1 MGKPPE
7 NRGFTGGL
15 EVENHL
21 FVKECGKLSKFT
33 EQHRN
38 TWEKIGLALGTI
50 LENEIDGIEWVT
62 VIEGR
67 KEYAALRYK
76 QSSLLIKPAELV
88 WGRVKQQQVC
98 NLSKEYECI
107 KQSIEDL
114 EN

>member
-1 MGKPPE
+1 MY
-7 NRGFTGGL
+7 NFRTD
-15 EVENHL
+15 
-21 FVKECGKLSKFT
+21 
-33 EQHRN
+33 
-38 TWEKIGLALGTI
+38 LALERRDI
-50 LENEIDGIEWVT
+50 YQKVNQLNEIDGIEWVT

>member
-1 MGKPPE
+1 MIDEGK
-7 NRGFTGGL
+7 FKTD
-15 EVENHL
+15 
-21 FVKECGKLSKFT
+21 
-33 EQHRN
+33 QRN
-38 TWEKIGLALGTI
+38 TWEKIGFALGTI